1 MDFEKY
7 FTLFFIKYCLFN
19 FFSRVIYLS
28 SYVYSV
34 SQERHGFNTFI
45 YLFVIFGAVSREI
58 IWKWRRYWDFYPENA
73 MIINITIIISTR
85 DDIFFFQ

>member
-45 YLFVIFGAVSREI
+45 YLFI
-58 IWKWRRYWDFYPENA
+58 YL
-73 MIINITIIISTR
+73 
-85 DDIFFFQ
+85 